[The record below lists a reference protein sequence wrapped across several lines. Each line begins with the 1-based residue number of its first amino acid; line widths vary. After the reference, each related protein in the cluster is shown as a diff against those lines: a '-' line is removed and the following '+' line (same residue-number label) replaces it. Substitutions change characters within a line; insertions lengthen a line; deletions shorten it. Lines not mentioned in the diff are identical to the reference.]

1 MTFRDKLRAAAA
13 RNDSLLCVGLDP
25 QPARMPVEDVLTF
38 CRTIIEATSDLVCVY
53 KPQAAFFEAL
63 GLEGWKA
70 LKATI
75 EAVPDDIPVIL
86 DAKRGDIATT
96 AEAYATACFDVMGA
110 DAVTVNPYLGGD
122 GVLPFLSRPDRTA
135 FVLCRTSNP
144 SAPDLQDLEV
154 PVADGGTEPTYMRV
168 AGLANEWNREHQNV
182 GLVVGATYPEEL
194 SAIRRRCPDLPILLP
209 GIGAQG
215 GDLEASVAVGLD
227 GVGGGLML
235 SASRA
240 VLYAS
245 AGGDYAEAARAAAD
259 ELRLAI
265 NVARAQRPAPSIG

>member
-1 MTFRDKLRAAAA
+1 MSFRDKLRAAAA
-13 RNDSLLCVGLDP
+13 RNDSLLCIGLDP
-25 QPARMPVEDVLTF
+25 QPARMPVDDVLTF
-38 CRTIIEATSDLVCVY
+38 CRSIIEATSDLVCVY

-70 LKATI
+70 LQATI

-96 AEAYATACFDVMGA
+96 AEAYATACFDVLGA
-110 DAVTVNPYLGGD
+110 DAVTINPYLGGD
-122 GVLPFLSRPDRTA
+122 GVRPFLARPDRTA

-144 SAPDLQDLEV
+144 TAPDLQDL
-154 PVADGGTEPTYMRV
+154 PIPAADGSSEPVYLRV
-168 AGLANEWNREHQNV
+168 AELANEWNREHQNV

-194 SAIRRRCPDLPILLP
+194 LGIRERCPDLPILLP

-227 GVGGGLML
+227 ADGGGLML

-245 AGGDYAEAARAAAD
+245 EGGDYAEAARIAAS
-259 ELRLAI
+259 ELRDSI
-265 NVARAQRPAPSIG
+265 NVARAERAAAAG